1 MSVCKCMY
9 LWKWNR
15 MSMIDDN
22 LLTKLLTRFNLMFS
36 VFPAII
42 RLILKEQESNFH
54 LQFVASKNVH
64 FKVCMSFEKKFL
76 KTLYYT

>member
-76 KTLYYT
+76 KTLYT

>member
-15 MSMIDDN
+15 MSMIDED

-36 VFPAII
+36 ILPVII
-42 RLILKEQESNFH
+42 RLILKEHESNIH
-54 LQFVASKNVH
+54 VQFIASTNAK
-64 FKVCMSFEKKFL
+64 FKVRMYL
-76 KTLYYT
+76 

>member
-1 MSVCKCMY
+1 
-9 LWKWNR
+9 
-15 MSMIDDN
+15 MSMIDDD

-36 VFPAII
+36 ILPAII

-64 FKVCMSFEKKFL
+64 FKVYLMYLILTK
-76 KTLYYT
+76 YYTVGVTKIA